1 MAFTLLKGT
10 IHASLDAFDF
20 ELTLTARNDKFKDKN
35 GIVVSLPVNHGI
47 RYINAT
53 KTSRSVLVEGE
64 ESKNLTITFCDN
76 NEIKSSV
83 SMYYLKCVDHLE
95 QVLDFLIDG
104 VLPNVEQTGS

>member
-20 ELTLTARNDKFKDKN
+20 ELALTARNDKFKDKN
-35 GIVVSLPVNHGI
+35 GIVVSLPVRHGI
-47 RYINAT
+47 RYVNVI
-53 KTSRSVLVEGE
+53 TSARNVLVEGN
-64 ESKNLTITFCDN
+64 ESKNLTITFYDDQ
-76 NEIKSSV
+76 EIKSSV

-104 VLPNVEQTGS
+104 VLPNAE